1 MRELHCLWLC
11 ISSRITYRF
20 FKAAAAAPACSQIH
34 THIYLY
40 VVCVWVCGDSAL
52 LLASIISHT
61 QGHLQQSQSKR
72 KVEDGRGEAEWVGRL
87 KEKMDLFKKKKKK
100 RPSSLGSG
108 LLFFYQA
115 RQDDTPHPTPLTT
128 GLVSAMGCIWAGWRL
143 ETLCLQTAFLIRQSN

>member
-1 MRELHCLWLC
+1 MRELHCLWLY

-20 FKAAAAAPACSQIH
+20 FKAAAAAPARSQIH

-87 KEKMDLFKKKKKK
+87 KEKMDLFKKKKGHQVWGQGCFF
-100 RPSSLGSG
+100 STMLGRMTASNTINHWSG
-108 LLFFYQA
+108 LCHGLYLGWVTPRDTLSPDSLF
-115 RQDDTPHPTPLTT
+115 
-128 GLVSAMGCIWAGWRL
+128 
-143 ETLCLQTAFLIRQSN
+143 N